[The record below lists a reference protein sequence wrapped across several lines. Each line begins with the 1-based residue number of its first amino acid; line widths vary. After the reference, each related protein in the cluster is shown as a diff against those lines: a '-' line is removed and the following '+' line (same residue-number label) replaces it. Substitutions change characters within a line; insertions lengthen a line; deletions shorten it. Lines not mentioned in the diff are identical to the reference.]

1 MSNVNVFYK
10 NVGVRNFKRQLLV
23 EDDEEMYPKV
33 KKMISISIIVFILM
47 SPSFVNTVKRDSNTL
62 M

>member
-1 MSNVNVFYK
+1 MSTSTVFYK
-10 NVGVRNFKRQLLV
+10 DVGVRNFKRQLLV

-33 KKMISISIIVFILM
+33 KKMISISIIGFILM

-62 M
+62 I